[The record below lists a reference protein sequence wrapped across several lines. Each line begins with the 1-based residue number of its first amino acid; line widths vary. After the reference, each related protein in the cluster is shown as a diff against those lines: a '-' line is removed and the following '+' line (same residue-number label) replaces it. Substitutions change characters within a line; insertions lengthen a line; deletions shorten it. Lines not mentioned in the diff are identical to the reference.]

1 MEKIKPLI
9 SIVVPIYNEEKTILQ
24 ILKKLSEIKKWG
36 YALEVIVVND
46 GSTDNT
52 DNILSENKILID
64 KQLDNKTN
72 SGKGYSVKKGL
83 EIADGKY
90 IIFQDGDLEYDPND
104 FIKFFKLI
112 EKFNPDLIIGSRFV
126 YAEYTRSHYFLN
138 KIGNKLITLL
148 FNIVYNT
155 TFTDIYS
162 CYACFKKD
170 LINAGSLKTSGFEQ
184 HAEILSKVVRNGKK
198 FYEVPINY
206 NGRGHEEGKK
216 IKFYHIFPVIV
227 QILKGKFFFK

>member
-1 MEKIKPLI
+1 MKKIEPLI
-9 SIVVPIYNEEKTILQ
+9 SSIVPIYNEEKTILQ
-24 ILKKLSEIKKWG
+24 ILKKLQEIKEWG
-36 YALEVIVVND
+36 YAFEVIVIND

-52 DNILSENKILID
+52 NNILSENKILID
-64 KQLDNKTN
+64 KQLNNKTN

-90 IIFQDGDLEYDPND
+90 VIFQDGDLEYDPTD
-104 FIKFFKLI
+104 FIKFFKLL

-138 KIGNKLITLL
+138 KIGNKFITLL
-148 FNIVYNT
+148 FNIIYNT

-162 CYACFKKD
+162 CYACFKKELISVD
-170 LINAGSLKTSGFEQ
+170 LLKTSGFEQ
-184 HAEILSKVVRNGKK
+184 HAEILGKVVRNGKK

-216 IKFYHIFPVIV
+216 IKFYHIFPVII
-227 QILKGKFFFK
+227 QIIKGKFF